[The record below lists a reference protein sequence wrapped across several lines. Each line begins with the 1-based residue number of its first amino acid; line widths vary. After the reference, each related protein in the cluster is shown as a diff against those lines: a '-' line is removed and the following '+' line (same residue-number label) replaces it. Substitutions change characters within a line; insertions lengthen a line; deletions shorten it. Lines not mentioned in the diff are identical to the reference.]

1 MTGNSQAN
9 LTQSVTRA
17 LHILSCFT
25 DQTPILR
32 VTDICN
38 RLDLTP
44 SLVSRLLTTLEHEGF
59 VERDEDTGF
68 YRLGR
73 MILTL
78 GGVALNANRLRME
91 ALGDMRRVS
100 HDLGLGVN
108 LALLDNDSIFYLAH
122 VEPPEAPR
130 HYTLIG
136 RHNPL
141 HATGMGKVL
150 LAHLPDETRAAIVQR
165 LNLHPYSAHTIT
177 DPARLE
183 QELNQVRAQGWA
195 LEMEELALGRAC
207 ISSPI
212 RDQSGAV
219 VAAISISGS
228 LTALRWHER
237 RDALI
242 STAIETADR
251 ISIRLGYVTAPR
263 MVEGNWRQ
271 QYPVGDNGNYDR
283 K

>member
-1 MTGNSQAN
+1 MSGNSQAN

-25 DQTPILR
+25 DQTPVLR

-73 MILTL
+73 MIFTL

-91 ALGDMRRVS
+91 AIGDMQQVS
-100 HDLGLGVN
+100 TSLRLGVN
-108 LALLDNDSIFYLAH
+108 LAVLDHDSIFYLAH
-122 VEPPEAPR
+122 IEAPETPR
-130 HYTLIG
+130 RYSLIG

-150 LAHLPDETRAAIVQR
+150 LAHEPDETRAAIIQR
-165 LNLHPYSAHTIT
+165 LNLQPYTTHTIT
-177 DPARLE
+177 DPERLE

-219 VAAISISGS
+219 VAAMSISGP

-237 RDALI
+237 RDSLI
-242 STAIETADR
+242 STAIEVADR

-263 MVEGNWRQ
+263 LLEGNWRQ
-271 QYPVGDNGNYDR
+271 QYSVTDNGFDR

>member
-1 MTGNSQAN
+1 MPENSQAN

-17 LHILSCFT
+17 LHILSCFS
-25 DQTPILR
+25 DQTPVLR
-32 VTDICN
+32 VTDISN
-38 RLDLTP
+38 RLRLTP

-78 GGVALNANRLRME
+78 SGVALNANRIRME
-91 ALGDMRRVS
+91 ALSEMQRVS
-100 HDLGLGVN
+100 SSLGLGVN
-108 LALLDNDSIFYLAH
+108 LAVLDQGSIFYLAH
-122 VEPPEAPR
+122 IEAPEAPR

-141 HATGMGKVL
+141 HATAMGKVL
-150 LAHLPDETRAAIVQR
+150 LAHLPDEAQSALIKR
-165 LNLHPYSAHTIT
+165 LELHPYSTHTIT
-177 DPARLE
+177 DADTLKQALE
-183 QELNQVRAQGWA
+183 QVSAQGWA
-195 LEMEELALGRAC
+195 LEMEELAFGRAC

-219 VAAISISGS
+219 VAAVSISGP
-228 LTALRWHER
+228 LTALRWNER
-237 RDALI
+237 KDMLI
-242 STAIETADR
+242 STVIEVADR

-263 MVEGNWRQ
+263 LVEGNWRQ
-271 QYPVGDNGNYDR
+271 PYPLLDAEP

>member
-1 MTGNSQAN
+1 MSGNSQTN
-9 LTQSVTRA
+9 LTQSVSRA
-17 LHILSCFT
+17 LAILSCFT
-25 DQTPILR
+25 DQTPVLR

-44 SLVSRLLTTLEHEGF
+44 SLVSRVLTTLEYEGF

-91 ALGDMRRVS
+91 AMGDMQQVS
-100 HDLGLGVN
+100 TILGLGVN
-108 LALLDNDSIFYLAH
+108 LAVLDQDSIFYLAH
-122 VEPPEAPR
+122 VEPPETPR
-130 HYTLIG
+130 RYTLIG

-150 LAHLPDETRAAIVQR
+150 LAHLPDEARAETIQR
-165 LNLHPYSAHTIT
+165 IDLHPYSVHTII
-177 DPARLE
+177 DPGQLE
-183 QELNQVRAQGWA
+183 DELKQVRAQGWA

-212 RDQSGAV
+212 RDQTGEV
-219 VAAISISGS
+219 VAALSISGP
-228 LTALRWHER
+228 LTVLRWHER
-237 RDALI
+237 REMLI
-242 STAIETADR
+242 SAAIELADR

-263 MVEGNWRQ
+263 MAEGSWRL
-271 QYPVGDNGNYDR
+271 PSSLADGNNNR

>member
-1 MTGNSQAN
+1 MTGSSQAN
-9 LTQSVTRA
+9 LTQSVSRA
-17 LHILSCFT
+17 LSILRCFT
-25 DQTPILR
+25 DQTPVLR

-44 SLVSRLLTTLEHEGF
+44 SLVSRLLTTLEHEGY

-73 MILTL
+73 MIFTL

-91 ALGDMRRVS
+91 AMGDMQQVS
-100 HDLGLGVN
+100 MTLRLGVN
-108 LALLDNDSIFYLAH
+108 LAVLDQDSIFYLAH
-122 VEPPEAPR
+122 VESPETPR
-130 HYTLIG
+130 RYTLIG

-150 LAHLPDETRAAIVQR
+150 LAHLSDDARAEIIQR
-165 LNLHPYSAHTIT
+165 LHLHPYSVHTIT
-177 DPARLE
+177 DRDRLE
-183 QELNQVRAQGWA
+183 TELKQVRAQGWA

-207 ISSPI
+207 ISSPV
-212 RDQSGAV
+212 RDQTGDV
-219 VAAISISGS
+219 VAAISISGP

-237 RDALI
+237 RDMLI
-242 STAIETADR
+242 SAAIELADR

-263 MVEGNWRQ
+263 MGEGSWRLP
-271 QYPVGDNGNYDR
+271 YSLADNGYEHE
-283 K
+283 

>member
-17 LHILSCFT
+17 LSILSCFN
-25 DQTPILR
+25 DQTPVLR

-78 GGVALNANRLRME
+78 GGVALNANRLRIE
-91 ALGDMRRVS
+91 AIGEMQQVS
-100 HDLGLGVN
+100 TALGLGVN
-108 LALLDNDSIFYLAH
+108 LSVLDQDSIFYLAH
-122 VEPPEAPR
+122 VEAPETPR
-130 HYTLIG
+130 RYTLIG

-150 LAHLPDETRAAIVQR
+150 LAHLPDDQRAATLAR
-165 LNLHPYSAHTIT
+165 LNLQPYSAHTIT
-177 DPARLE
+177 DLARLE
-183 QELNQVRAQGWA
+183 EELDQVRAQGWA
-195 LEMEELALGRAC
+195 SEMEELALGRAC

-212 RDQSGAV
+212 RDQSGDV
-219 VAAISISGS
+219 VAAISISGP
-228 LTALRWHER
+228 LTALRWNER
-237 RDALI
+237 RDMLI

-263 MVEGNWRQ
+263 MIEGNWRQ
-271 QYPVGDNGNYDR
+271 QYPAAGNGDGR